1 MLAGV
6 GNEITVRIFISQAGH
21 VGSVPFHIAYDP
33 KILQFE
39 NGAEGD
45 FLKKDGASTVF
56 NAQASTLNEVFVA
69 LARLGV
75 PTGADGDGTLCTLKF
90 KALAPGKTALT
101 FTEASLLDAGGQLL
115 PAAFAMPMQVDV
127 QQGRP

>member
-33 KILQFE
+33 KVLQFE
-39 NGAEGD
+39 RGEEGD

-56 NAQASTLNEVFVA
+56 NAQASTLNEIFVA
-69 LARLGV
+69 AARLGV
-75 PTGADGDGTLCTLKF
+75 PTGADGDGALCTLYF
-90 KALAPGKTALT
+90 KTLAAGQTTLT
-101 FTEASLLDAGGQLL
+101 FTAASVLDATGQLL
-115 PAAFAMPMQVDV
+115 PADFAQAMQVHV
-127 QQGRP
+127 Q